1 MEYLKGKSYLKRCF
15 AQIHLDRLGKNIKN
29 YIDYSGAK
37 EICCVVKADAY
48 GHCVSAV
55 APYLQDKLGIKWF
68 AVSNASEAVDL
79 REMGIKGEILILAS
93 TPVNGIS
100 LLKEYNLITT
110 VPSLEYAKTLSENGG
125 GRVHIKLDTGM
136 SRIGLDIKNATEQI
150 KEIKKLEN
158 ISVEGIFTHLCV
170 ADSADEDDIAFTKNQ
185 ISAFKKVVAQ
195 CKECG
200 IEFEYKHFLNS
211 AGGIYPYDSDSDLV
225 RLGITQYGLLPN
237 AELSC
242 PFEIEPVMDFKAV
255 VTQVKYIDKGDTVS
269 YGRTFTAKS
278 QMKVATVSV
287 GYADG
292 YFRAFSNCG
301 KVLINGKFANIIGRV
316 CMDQM
321 MIDVTDIE
329 VSAGDVATLFGKGLS
344 ADEIALSINTIGYEL
359 ICAVSKRVPR
369 VIYLDDKEIA
379 DFV

>member
-1 MEYLKGKSYLKRCF
+1 MEYSKDKSYLKRCF

-29 YIDYSGAK
+29 YIEYSGAK
-37 EICCVVKADAY
+37 EVCCVVKADAY
-48 GHCVSAV
+48 GHCASAV

-68 AVSNASEAVDL
+68 AVSNASEAVEL

-110 VPSLEYAKTLSENGG
+110 VPSLEYAKKLSENGG

-170 ADSADEDDIAFTKNQ
+170 ADSNDEEDILFTKNQ
-185 ISAFKKVVAQ
+185 IFAFKQVVKE
-195 CKECG
+195 CEECG
-200 IEFEYKHFLNS
+200 IEFLYKHFLNS
-211 AGGIYPYDSDSDLV
+211 AGGIYHFDKESDLV
-225 RLGITQYGLLPN
+225 RLGITQYGLVPN
-237 AELSC
+237 FALEC

-255 VTQVKYIDKGDTVS
+255 VTQVKYIEKGDTVS
-269 YGRTFTAKS
+269 YGRSFAAPRR
-278 QMKVATVSV
+278 MKIATVSV

-301 KVLINGKFANIIGRV
+301 RVLINGKYANVIGRV

-321 MIDVTDIE
+321 MIDVSDIDVE
-329 VSAGDVATLFGKGLS
+329 AGDVATLFGKGLS
-344 ADEIALSINTIGYEL
+344 ADELAASINTIGYEL

-369 VIYLDDKEIA
+369 VIYLDNEEIA